1 MRISV
6 KVTHLAHDRL
16 ILVQILL
23 FAYINKEK
31 LFFLSE
37 CWNGRQ
43 WGGEKDEWVRQPT
56 GFSVGCFK
64 EGALVMFV
72 LLILLILLI
81 LNFIS
86 NIVLLLLRK

>member
-31 LFFLSE
+31 LFFLFVPYPSA
-37 CWNGRQ
+37 GMVDS
-43 WGGEKDEWVRQPT
+43 GEEKKMSGLGNQQD
-56 GFSVGCFK
+56 
-64 EGALVMFV
+64 LV
-72 LLILLILLI
+72 
-81 LNFIS
+81 
-86 NIVLLLLRK
+86 